1 MMHALFFCGIFGT
14 EGNGCAG
21 IVSGSEYKIWYNMGN
36 VVIGGGLYESEIGH
50 YRR

>member
-1 MMHALFFCGIFGT
+1 MLSFFVRF
-14 EGNGCAG
+14 
-21 IVSGSEYKIWYNMGN
+21 SGRKETAAPGSFPGGKYKIWYNMGN

>member
-1 MMHALFFCGIFGT
+1 MLSFFAGFSGREET
-14 EGNGCAG
+14 GCAR